1 MVETY
6 VHDNLVHKFTSTSFI
21 SPSRIVIPRNQI
33 KRYIVAQEDWDKQ
46 AQIVVVDAGVA
57 GCSRCT
63 EIDEENVD
71 LTVLT
76 QSVIRIGNG
85 EGTPT

>member
-6 VHDNLVHKFTSTSFI
+6 VHDNHVHKFTPTSFI
-21 SPSRIVIPRNQI
+21 PPSRVVVLSEQI
-33 KRYIVAQEDWDKQ
+33 GSYIVAQEDWDKQ
-46 AQIVVVDAGVA
+46 PQIVVVDADVA
-57 GCSRCT
+57 GCSRGT

-76 QSVIRIGNG
+76 QSVIRIGND